1 MASFKQRSQRWV
13 AQVKIAGKF
22 KSATFNIKQEAQIWA
37 AQQELAMIRGDS
49 HASETSNAC
58 FADVLNKYKAIIT
71 PTKRGAENEAI
82 IINRLLREAWVDIPV
97 SNLNLELLSGFR
109 DQRLISV
116 KSSTFKREWAI
127 VKAAANGAEAL
138 GFDVP
143 VKLFKS
149 LVLPKIFHREIE
161 RLLPSGERRLLEA
174 AQKISHQNIYIL
186 PLIKLALATGMRRG
200 EMLSLQWKDININDM
215 FIEIKAINRKSGYGR
230 YIPFNSDIAL
240 ILGDLRLI
248 APPNE
253 LVFPIS
259 VYVLR
264 SCFKKIRLLAGLPY
278 IRFHDLRHE
287 AISRFHEMGLTLP
300 EIQSISG
307 HRELSMLQR
316 YSHANQMHLRKKLA
330 GGVV

>member
-1 MASFKQRSQRWV
+1 LASFKQRNQRWV

-37 AQQELAMIRGDS
+37 AQQELAAIRGDS
-49 HASETSNAC
+49 HALEMSNAC
-58 FADVLNKYKAIIT
+58 FADVLKKYKAIIT

-82 IINRLLREAWVDIPV
+82 IINRLLREDWVDIPV
-97 SNLNLELLSGFR
+97 CDLSLELLSGFR
-109 DQRLISV
+109 DQRLTLV

-127 VKAAANGAEAL
+127 VKAAANTAEAL

-143 VKLFKS
+143 IKLFKS

-174 AQKISHQNIYIL
+174 AQKISSQNIYIL

-200 EMLSLQWKDININDM
+200 EMLTLHWKHINFNDM
-215 FIEIKAINRKSGYGR
+215 FIDIKAINTKSGYGR
-230 YIPFNSDIAL
+230 NIPFNSDIAL
-240 ILGDLRLI
+240 MLRDLRCS
-248 APPNE
+248 AMPSE
-253 LVFPIS
+253 RVFPITANS
-259 VYVLR
+259 LR
-264 SCFKKIRLLAGLPY
+264 TSFEKVRRLADLPCL
-278 IRFHDLRHE
+278 RLHDLRHE
-287 AISRFHEMGLTLP
+287 SISRFHEMGLTLP